1 MTCVLH
7 TLLFD
12 IIVNYK
18 QISNPKYK
26 QGCRV
31 GVRSKRSQEFFQ
43 GVGVTKNIHYSL
55 LFYCIIGLPY
65 CLEFL
70 EHCN

>member
-18 QISNPKYK
+18 QISNSKYK
-26 QGCRV
+26 QGWRV
-31 GVRSKRSQEFFQ
+31 GVRSKRSEEFFQ
-43 GVGVTKNIHYSL
+43 GVGVTKNIHYSYSSIAL
-55 LFYCIIGLPY
+55 LVCHTVWNF
-65 CLEFL
+65 
-70 EHCN
+70 